1 MPHSQGEMS
10 TSLYKLTGSE
20 QQDCLNAFRH
30 GMVFQPEVYISS
42 TKKNH
47 NTSLPNGAMEPREPG
62 DPADGS
68 ETEKSLAA
76 LCFLTLSWRNGL
88 ALKSGFNRY
97 IEAVVTA
104 PLKPINRHPQTYIQS
119 FVMPLPKY

>member
-1 MPHSQGEMS
+1 
-10 TSLYKLTGSE
+10 
-20 QQDCLNAFRH
+20 
-30 GMVFQPEVYISS
+30 MVFQPEVYISF
-42 TKKNH
+42 KKNI
-47 NTSLPNGAMEPREPG
+47 TTPLPNGAMEPREPG

-76 LCFLTLSWRNGL
+76 LFFFTLSWRNGL
-88 ALKSGFNRY
+88 ALKSGCHRY

-119 FVMPLPKY
+119 FVMPLPKYLKKQFTNPKCI